1 MQKGR
6 QNVIMEN
13 TYFIQTEKREGKRNM
28 DALKGIVKKYSES
41 SLIVRIVIGLVVG
54 AVLGLTLKSWTWIGI
69 LGNLF
74 VGALRAV
81 APVLVFVLIISA
93 LSKGQSKLDRKFGLV
108 LFFYM
113 FSTFLAAAA
122 AVIAS
127 FLFPVTMKLGE
138 AVQSDSVPQNIGEVL
153 RNLLMKMVENPVS
166 ALVNG
171 NYIGILF
178 WAAVLGL
185 AFKKFAAESTR
196 TFLSD
201 TSEAVSAA
209 VRWIIN
215 LAPFGICGLVYTTVS
230 EYGLG
235 AFKDYGKLLVVLVGC
250 MMFVALV
257 IDPFIAF
264 LFLRRNP
271 YPLVFRCLRE
281 SGITAFF
288 TRSSAA
294 NIPVNMEL
302 CEKLGLDQDMYSV
315 SIPLGA
321 TINMDGAAITI
332 TVMTLAAA
340 HTLGIQVDLPSA
352 LVLSVLSTLAAC
364 GASGV
369 AGGSLLLI
377 PMACSL
383 FGISNEVAMQVV
395 GVGFIIGVIQDS
407 VETML
412 NSSGDVMFAA
422 TAEYSTWIRE
432 GRADDLPTFL
442 GGKRQLDI

>member
-1 MQKGR
+1 MG
-6 QNVIMEN
+6 
-13 TYFIQTEKREGKRNM
+13 
-28 DALKGIVKKYSES
+28 ALKNIARKYMET
-41 SLIVRIVIGLVVG
+41 SLILRIVIGLVIG
-54 AVLGLTLKSWTWIGI
+54 AVLGVTLKSWTWIGI
-69 LGNLF
+69 FGNLF

-93 LSKGQSKLDRKFGLV
+93 LSNGQSKLDRKFGLV

-113 FSTFLAAAA
+113 FSTFLAAAS
-122 AVIAS
+122 AVAAS
-127 FLFPVTMKLGE
+127 FAFPVTMKLGE
-138 AVQSDSVPQNIGEVL
+138 AAQSDSVPQNVGEVL
-153 RNLLMKMVENPVS
+153 QNLLLKMVENPVS
-166 ALVNG
+166 AIVNG

-178 WAAVLGL
+178 WAAVFGI
-185 AFKKFAAESTR
+185 AFKKVAADSTR
-196 TFLSD
+196 RMLAD
-201 TSEAVSAA
+201 ASEAVSAA
-209 VRWIIN
+209 VRLIIGF
-215 LAPFGICGLVYTTVS
+215 APFGICGLVYSTVS
-230 EYGLG
+230 EYGLEV
-235 AFKDYGKLLVVLVGC
+235 FKDYGRLLLVLVGC

-264 LFLRRNP
+264 LFMRRNP
-271 YPLVFRCLRE
+271 YPLVLRCLRE

-340 HTLGIQVDLPSA
+340 NTVGVHVDIPSA
-352 LVLSVLSTLAAC
+352 LVLSILSTLAAC

-383 FGISNEVAMQVV
+383 FGISNDVAMQVV

-412 NSSGDVMFAA
+412 NSSGDVMIAA
-422 TAEYSTWIRE
+422 TAEYSTWIKE

-442 GGKRQLDI
+442 GGKRELDI

>member
-1 MQKGR
+1 MG
-6 QNVIMEN
+6 
-13 TYFIQTEKREGKRNM
+13 
-28 DALKGIVKKYSES
+28 ALKNIARKYMET
-41 SLIVRIVIGLVVG
+41 SLILRIVIGLVIG
-54 AVLGLTLKSWTWIGI
+54 AVLGVTLKSWTWIGI
-69 LGNLF
+69 FGNLF

-93 LSKGQSKLDRKFGLV
+93 LSNGQSKLDRKFGLV

-113 FSTFLAAAA
+113 FSTFLAAAS
-122 AVIAS
+122 AVAAS
-127 FLFPVTMKLGE
+127 FAFPVTMKLGE
-138 AVQSDSVPQNIGEVL
+138 AAQSDSVPQNVGEVL
-153 RNLLMKMVENPVS
+153 QNLLLKMVENPVS
-166 ALVNG
+166 AIVNG

-178 WAAVLGL
+178 WAAVFGI
-185 AFKKFAAESTR
+185 AFKKVAADSTR
-196 TFLSD
+196 RMLAD
-201 TSEAVSAA
+201 ASEAVSAA
-209 VRWIIN
+209 VRLIIGF
-215 LAPFGICGLVYTTVS
+215 APFGICGLVYSTVS
-230 EYGLG
+230 EYGLEV
-235 AFKDYGKLLVVLVGC
+235 FKDYGRLLLVLVGC

-264 LFLRRNP
+264 LFMRRNP
-271 YPLVFRCLRE
+271 YPLVLRCLRE

-340 HTLGIQVDLPSA
+340 NTVGVHVDIPSA
-352 LVLSVLSTLAAC
+352 LVLSILSTLAAC

-383 FGISNEVAMQVV
+383 FGISNDVAMQVV

-422 TAEYSTWIRE
+422 TAEYST
-432 GRADDLPTFL
+432 FL
-442 GGKRQLDI
+442 GGKRELDI

>member
-1 MQKGR
+1 MG
-6 QNVIMEN
+6 
-13 TYFIQTEKREGKRNM
+13 
-28 DALKGIVKKYSES
+28 ALKNIARKYMET
-41 SLIVRIVIGLVVG
+41 SLILRIVIGLVIG
-54 AVLGLTLKSWTWIGI
+54 AVLGVTLKSWTWIGI
-69 LGNLF
+69 FGNLF

-93 LSKGQSKLDRKFGLV
+93 LSNGQSKLDRKFGLV

-113 FSTFLAAAA
+113 FSTFLAAAS
-122 AVIAS
+122 AVAAS
-127 FLFPVTMKLGE
+127 FAFPVTMKLGE
-138 AVQSDSVPQNIGEVL
+138 AAQSDSVPQNVGEVL
-153 RNLLMKMVENPVS
+153 QNLLLKMVENPVS
-166 ALVNG
+166 AIVNG

-178 WAAVLGL
+178 WAAVFGI
-185 AFKKFAAESTR
+185 AFKKVAADSTR
-196 TFLSD
+196 RMLAD
-201 TSEAVSAA
+201 ASEAVSAA
-209 VRWIIN
+209 VRLIIGF
-215 LAPFGICGLVYTTVS
+215 APFGICGLVYNTVS
-230 EYGLG
+230 EYGLEV
-235 AFKDYGKLLVVLVGC
+235 FKDYGRLLLVLVGC

-264 LFLRRNP
+264 LFMRRNP
-271 YPLVFRCLRE
+271 YPLVLRCLRE

-340 HTLGIQVDLPSA
+340 NTVGVHVDIPSA
-352 LVLSVLSTLAAC
+352 LVLSILSTLAAC

-383 FGISNEVAMQVV
+383 FGISNDVAMQVV

-422 TAEYSTWIRE
+422 TAEYSTWIKE

-442 GGKRQLDI
+442 GGKRELDI

>member
-1 MQKGR
+1 MG
-6 QNVIMEN
+6 
-13 TYFIQTEKREGKRNM
+13 
-28 DALKGIVKKYSES
+28 ALKNIARKYMET
-41 SLIVRIVIGLVVG
+41 SLILRIVIGLVIG
-54 AVLGLTLKSWTWIGI
+54 AVLGVTLKSWTWIGI
-69 LGNLF
+69 FGNLF

-93 LSKGQSKLDRKFGLV
+93 LSNGQSKLDRKFGLV

-113 FSTFLAAAA
+113 FSTFLAAAS
-122 AVIAS
+122 AVAAS
-127 FLFPVTMKLGE
+127 FAFPVTMKLGE
-138 AVQSDSVPQNIGEVL
+138 AAQSDSVPQNVGEVL
-153 RNLLMKMVENPVS
+153 QNLLLKMVENPVS
-166 ALVNG
+166 AIVNG

-178 WAAVLGL
+178 WAAVFGI
-185 AFKKFAAESTR
+185 AFKKVAADSTR
-196 TFLSD
+196 RMLAD
-201 TSEAVSAA
+201 ASEAVSAA
-209 VRWIIN
+209 VRLIIGF
-215 LAPFGICGLVYTTVS
+215 APFGICGLVYSTVS
-230 EYGLG
+230 EYGLEV
-235 AFKDYGKLLVVLVGC
+235 FKDYGRLLLVLVGC

-264 LFLRRNP
+264 LFMRRNP
-271 YPLVFRCLRE
+271 YPLVLRCLRE

-340 HTLGIQVDLPSA
+340 NTVGVHVDIPSA
-352 LVLSVLSTLAAC
+352 LVLSILSTLAAC

-383 FGISNEVAMQVV
+383 FGISNDIAMQVV
-395 GVGFIIGVIQDS
+395 GVGFIIGVVQDS
-407 VETML
+407 FETAL
-412 NSSGDVMFAA
+412 NSSCDVLFAA
-422 TAEYSTWIRE
+422 TAEYYSWRKE
-432 GRADDLPTFL
+432 GRELPDFL
-442 GGKRQLDI
+442 GKQRRK

>member
-1 MQKGR
+1 
-6 QNVIMEN
+6 
-13 TYFIQTEKREGKRNM
+13 M
-28 DALKGIVKKYSES
+28 DTLKGIVKKYTDT
-41 SLIVRIVIGLVVG
+41 SLIVRIVIGLVIG
-54 AVLGLTLKSWTWIGI
+54 AILGLTLKGWIWIGI
-69 LGNLF
+69 FGSMF

-93 LSKGQSKLDRKFGLV
+93 LSNGQSKLDRKFGLV

-127 FLFPVTMKLGE
+127 FMFPVTMKLGE

-153 RNLLMKMVENPVS
+153 QNLLLKMVENPVS

-185 AFKKFAAESTR
+185 AFKKFAADSTR
-196 TFLSD
+196 TFLGD
-201 TSEAVSAA
+201 TAEAVSTA

-215 LAPFGICGLVYTTVS
+215 LAPFGICGLVYSTVS
-230 EYGLG
+230 EYGLE

-264 LFLRRNP
+264 LFLHRNP
-271 YPLVFRCLRE
+271 YPLVLRCLRE

-340 HTLGIQVDLPSA
+340 HTMDVQVDIPSA
-352 LVLSVLSTLAAC
+352 LILSILSTLAAC

-383 FGISNEVAMQVV
+383 FGISNDVAMQVV
-395 GVGFIIGVIQDS
+395 GVGFIIGVVQDS

-422 TAEYSTWIRE
+422 TAEYSTWIKE
-432 GRADDLPTFL
+432 GREDDLPTFL
-442 GGKRQLDI
+442 GGKRKVEV

>member
-1 MQKGR
+1 
-6 QNVIMEN
+6 
-13 TYFIQTEKREGKRNM
+13 M

-41 SLIVRIVIGLVVG
+41 SLIVRIVIGLAVG

>member
-1 MQKGR
+1 
-6 QNVIMEN
+6 ME
-13 TYFIQTEKREGKRNM
+13 F
-28 DALKGIVKKYSES
+28 LKSVVKKYTET
-41 SLIVRIVIGLVVG
+41 SLIIRIVIGLVAG
-54 AVLGLTLKSWTWIGI
+54 AILGRTMTGWTWIGI
-69 LGNLF
+69 FGSMF

-93 LSKGQSKLDRKFGLV
+93 LSNGQSKLDSKFGLV

-122 AVIAS
+122 AVVAS
-127 FLFPVTMKLGE
+127 FVFPVTMRLGE
-138 AVQSDSVPQNIGEVL
+138 AAQSDSVPQNVGEVL
-153 RNLLMKMVENPVS
+153 QNLLLKMVENPVS
-166 ALVNG
+166 AIVNG
-171 NYIGILF
+171 DYIGILF

-185 AFKKFAAESTR
+185 AFKKIAAPETR
-196 TFLSD
+196 RMLGD
-201 TSEAVSAA
+201 AAEAVSAA
-209 VRWIIN
+209 VRGIIN
-215 LAPFGICGLVYTTVS
+215 LAPFGICGLVYSTVS
-230 EYGLG
+230 KYGLSI
-235 AFKDYGKLLVVLVGC
+235 FKDYGRLLVVLVGC

-264 LFLRRNP
+264 LFLKRNP

-340 HTLGIQVDLPSA
+340 NTLGVHVDIPSA
-352 LVLSVLSTLAAC
+352 LFLSILSTLAAC

-383 FGISNEVAMQVV
+383 FGISNDVAMQVV

-422 TAEYSTWIRE
+422 TAEYATWIKE
-432 GRADDLPTFL
+432 GREDALPTFL
-442 GGKRQLDI
+442 GGKRKVEV

>member
-1 MQKGR
+1 
-6 QNVIMEN
+6 MEFLGN
-13 TYFIQTEKREGKRNM
+13 
-28 DALKGIVKKYSES
+28 AVKKYTGT
-41 SLIVRIVIGLVVG
+41 SLILRIVIGLVVG
-54 AVLGLTLKSWTWIGI
+54 AILGLTLKSWTFIGL
-69 LGNLF
+69 LGTLF
-74 VGALRAV
+74 VGALRAI
-81 APVLVFVLIISA
+81 APILVFVLIISA
-93 LSKGQSKLDRKFGLV
+93 LSTGQSKLDRKFGLV

-122 AVIAS
+122 AVAAS
-127 FLFPVTMKLGE
+127 FMFPVTLKLGE
-138 AVQSDSVPQNIGEVL
+138 AAQSDTVPQNVGEVL
-153 RNLLMKMVENPVS
+153 QNLLVKMVENPVS
-166 ALVNG
+166 AIVNG
-171 NYIGILF
+171 NYIGSLF
-178 WAAVLGL
+178 WAVVLGI
-185 AFKKFAAESTR
+185 AFKKIATPETR
-196 TFLSD
+196 KVLKD
-201 TSEAVSAA
+201 VSEAVSMA
-209 VRWIIN
+209 VRGVIN
-215 LAPFGICGLVYTTVS
+215 FAPFGICGLVFNTVS
-230 EYGLG
+230 EYGLSV
-235 AFKDYGKLLVVLVGC
+235 FKDYGKLLLVLVGC

-264 LFLRRNP
+264 LFMKRNP

-294 NIPVNMEL
+294 NIPVNMQL
-302 CEKLGLDQDMYSV
+302 CERLGLDKDMYSV

-332 TVMTLAAA
+332 TVMALAAA
-340 HTLGIQVDLPSA
+340 NTVGVHVDIPSA
-352 LVLSVLSTLAAC
+352 LLLSVVSTLAAC

-383 FGISNEVAMQVV
+383 FGISNDVAMQVV

-422 TAEYSTWIRE
+422 TAEYSTWIKE
-432 GRADDLPTFL
+432 GREDELPTFL
-442 GGKRQLDI
+442 GGKRKLDI